1 MRTVDEERALK
12 LAMNES
18 AARNS
23 NERLSRMAVS
33 HRFESSQGVPFVCE
47 CADADCH
54 EIVMLSLDEYERVR
68 FYPRRFLLVA
78 GHEDAEATHERIVEA
93 ENGYAIVEKVG
104 VAGREA
110 ARLDP
115 RHASPRLGDG

>member
-1 MRTVDEERALK
+1 VTTVEEQRALK

-18 AARNS
+18 VARAS
-23 NERLSRMAVS
+23 NELLSRMAVS
-33 HRFESSQGVPFVCE
+33 HRFAPSQGVPFVCE

-54 EIVMLSLDEYERVR
+54 EIVMLSLNEYEQVR
-68 FYPRRFLLVA
+68 THPSRFLLVA
-78 GHEDAEATHERIVEA
+78 GHEDDEATHERIVEA

-115 RHASPRLGDG
+115 RHTGPPG